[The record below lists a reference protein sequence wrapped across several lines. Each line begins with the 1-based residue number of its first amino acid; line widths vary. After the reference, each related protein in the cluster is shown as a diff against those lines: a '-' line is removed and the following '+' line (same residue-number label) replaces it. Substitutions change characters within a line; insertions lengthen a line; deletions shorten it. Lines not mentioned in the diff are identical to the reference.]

1 MITETCVIHPRLL
14 LGAGRAGAAGST
26 VEAARRPRSSPELGA
41 WAPRARQGLRDL
53 AQRDQGARVVLT
65 VLWIEGK
72 AIAVCS
78 ATRIGGGGERSSRLG
93 SREGCAGL
101 LDA

>member
-1 MITETCVIHPRLL
+1 
-14 LGAGRAGAAGST
+14 
-26 VEAARRPRSSPELGA
+26 
-41 WAPRARQGLRDL
+41 
-53 AQRDQGARVVLT
+53 VLT

-72 AIAVCS
+72 AVAVGS

-101 LDA
+101 LDASDRRGVLLRRRWGGQRGQSKAGGKKL

>member
-1 MITETCVIHPRLL
+1 M
-14 LGAGRAGAAGST
+14 
-26 VEAARRPRSSPELGA
+26 
-41 WAPRARQGLRDL
+41 
-53 AQRDQGARVVLT
+53 LT

-72 AIAVCS
+72 AVAVGS

-101 LDA
+101 LDASGRRGVLLRRQWRGQRGQSKAGGKKL